1 MQVTALLILTL
12 IILLLMPYKGEIGGL
27 WKLLLRKKPIW
38 PIFWSLVVVFII
50 NLLGFIPAVA
60 HLMIGPLYAI
70 VFVLFLLLGIILV
83 ILSVKSKVG
92 GWLEKS
98 LILTGIA
105 PVGVVVTF
113 FIGEVVISFSPSNGL
128 FWDIIIYLFMVVF
141 VLGAISS
148 IFLARKHDSR

>member
-1 MQVTALLILTL
+1 MQVTALLIVLL
-12 IILLLMPYKGEIGGL
+12 IILLLVPYKGKVGGL
-27 WKLLLRKKPIW
+27 GKLLLREKPIW

-60 HLMIGPLYAI
+60 HLMIGPVYSI

-83 ILSVKSKVG
+83 VITVRGKVG

-113 FIGEVVISFSPSNGL
+113 FIGEVVISFFPSNGP
-128 FWDIIIYLFMVVF
+128 FWDIIIYLFMAVF
-141 VLGAISS
+141 MLGAISS
-148 IFLARKHDSR
+148 IILARKHID